1 MLLPAEEPHLRERG
15 LDQMLLQPRGA
26 ALPTPDTGLP
36 SQQTGTVAVCGSGCP
51 VRGALSWLP
60 FPRQVCRPS
69 CPAAELF
76 SCQLKLGPCE
86 HQLPS
91 ASPQPP
97 AALLCLLSL

>member
-60 FPRQVCRPS
+60 FPRQVCQPS
-69 CPAAELF
+69 C
-76 SCQLKLGPCE
+76 LG
-86 HQLPS
+86 S
-91 ASPQPP
+91 ARLWAPP
-97 AALLCLLSL
+97 AAPAGSGGG